1 VDKTELPGINAA
13 TVGNAKIYADNV
25 ILHAERGHGFAAEKA
40 NHLKD
45 VLTGKEAYQVGGN
58 NLKNGAD
65 RLVDGIQ
72 IQTKYCNSGSKSI
85 GECFEDGKFRYW
97 NHDGS
102 PMQIEVPSDQYNA
115 AVQSMESRIKKG
127 QVAGV
132 TDPAQAK
139 DIIRKGAFTYQQARN
154 IAKFGT
160 IESITYDAVNGVRV
174 AGTAMG
180 ISAAITFAYAKWNGQ
195 NSEEALKQACYSGL
209 KIGGIT
215 WISSILVSQI
225 GRTGIEQTLRGT
237 TDFLVKS
244 MGPKAAAWVANGL
257 RAGSRQIYGAAAMNN
272 VSKLLRGNIVTG
284 TITTLVLSSFDISNL
299 VNGRISGT
307 QLFKNVTTT
316 ASGVAGGA
324 LGYTIGAGI
333 GTVCLPGFGTVV
345 GGLIGGFLAG
355 SGASSASKFALDQFF
370 EDDAKVMLR
379 ILNKE
384 LSSLAFDYLLSE
396 KEIKS
401 VCDNLQSN
409 NFCEK
414 LKDMFAAGE
423 REEFAKNWVDPL
435 IKAEVKKREKIL
447 LPPDSKILECCGK
460 MIEEMLENSKELQVS
475 F

>member
-1 VDKTELPGINAA
+1 MDKNELPGIITG
-13 TVGNAKIYADNV
+13 TVGNAIVYADNV
-25 ILHAERGHGFAAEKA
+25 ILHAVRGHGFAAEKA

-45 VLTGKEAYQVGGN
+45 VLTGKDAHIVGGN

-65 RLVDGIQ
+65 RLVNGIQ

-85 GECFEDGKFRYW
+85 GECFDNGRFRYW

-102 PMQIEVPSDQYNA
+102 PMQIEVPADQYNA
-115 AVQSMESRIKKG
+115 AVQSMESRIKNG
-127 QVAGV
+127 QVTGV

-139 DIIRKGAFTYQQARN
+139 DIVRKGTFTYHQAKN

-160 IESITYDAVNGVRV
+160 IESITYDVANGIQV

-195 NSEEALKQACYSGL
+195 DSEDALKQACYSGF
-209 KIGGIT
+209 KVGGIT
-215 WISSILVSQI
+215 WISSILVAQL

-237 TDFLVKS
+237 TDLLVKS
-244 MGPKAAAWVANGL
+244 MGPKAAAVIANGL

-284 TITTLVLSSFDISNL
+284 TITTLVLSSFDVANL
-299 VNGRISGT
+299 VNGRISEM
-307 QLFKNVTTT
+307 QLLKNVTTT

-333 GTVCLPGFGTVV
+333 GTFFLPGFGTVA

-355 SGASSASKFALDQFF
+355 SGASSASKAVLDNFI
-370 EDDAKVMLR
+370 EDDAVAMLK

-384 LSSLAFDYLLSE
+384 VSSLAFDYLLSE
-396 KEIKS
+396 IEINS
-401 VCDNLQSN
+401 VCNSLQSN
-409 NFCEK
+409 DFECN
-414 LKDMFAAGE
+414 LKDMFAASN
-423 REEFAKNWVDPL
+423 REEFAKDWVDNL
-435 IKAEVKKREKIL
+435 IKAEVKKREKIF
-447 LPPDSKILECCGK
+447 LPSDSTILECCGK
-460 MIEEMLENSKELQVS
+460 IIEKLVEDPNELQVS